1 VDHAT
6 GIEEMRKPNTA
17 SHGTLASS
25 HP

>member
-6 GIEEMRKPNTA
+6 GIKEMRKPNTA

-25 HP
+25 RP